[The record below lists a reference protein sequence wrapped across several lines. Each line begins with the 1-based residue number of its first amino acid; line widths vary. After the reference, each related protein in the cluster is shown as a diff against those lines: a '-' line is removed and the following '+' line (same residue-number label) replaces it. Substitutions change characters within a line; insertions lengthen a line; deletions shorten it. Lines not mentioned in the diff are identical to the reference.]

1 MQIFPIARA
10 IARSE
15 RWNQRNEQKGEQK
28 VGDLR
33 DKDGLPI
40 WHHWLVP
47 SSALGEADEWS
58 IVPI

>member
-15 RWNQRNEQKGEQK
+15 RWNQRNEQK
-28 VGDLR
+28 VVDLR